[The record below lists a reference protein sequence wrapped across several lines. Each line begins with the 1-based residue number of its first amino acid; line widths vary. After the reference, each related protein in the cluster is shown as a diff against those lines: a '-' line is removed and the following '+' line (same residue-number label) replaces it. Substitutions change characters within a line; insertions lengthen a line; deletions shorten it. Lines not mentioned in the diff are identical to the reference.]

1 MADKKKSLL
10 VITNLYPVPWS
21 PNRASFNKQQFELI
35 DQLYPVKII
44 LLLPWTEWLV
54 HRKECVNSDKK
65 QYCPYF
71 YIPKFGRRLVP
82 FFQLLSLIFF
92 IPWIKRQQV
101 TSMLSAWGF
110 PDAVASSMLNCFL
123 KLPFFV
129 KVHGTDVN
137 ESIQF
142 SARKKQMRYWLN
154 KAQAIF
160 CPSQALV
167 ESLEGIGV
175 DKNKAC
181 VNYNGVNKH
190 IFYPSAQSSIKVQ
203 HLVFVGSLIATKG
216 VNELFS
222 AFIEAKKQ
230 LSNLQLDVLGDGPLR
245 SALMKKIV
253 EYSLHDSIRLHGS
266 VPLEQVAKYIRES
279 SVLVLPS
286 YREGVPNV
294 LLESFASGTPVIATK
309 VGGIPEVVNDSVGL
323 LVDAK
328 NVEQL
333 TQAITIAI
341 DKTWSQ
347 ESIIDHAQQFNWQT
361 NVQHVLDKIGE
372 Q

>member
-1 MADKKKSLL
+1 MNIQIPNSIISADWLQEQLNATNL
-10 VITNLYPVPWS
+10 VILNGTISSVVDTGKKAETQQIPT
-21 PNRASFNKQQFELI
+21 ASFFDIKKVFSVVDAPFPNTMLDVATFTQKAQKLGINKDSAIVVYDELGI
-35 DQLYPVKII
+35 YSSPRVWYLFKVMGFDNIAVL
-44 LLLPWTEWLV
+44 
-54 HRKECVNSDKK
+54 N
-65 QYCPYF
+65 
-71 YIPKFGRRLVP
+71 G
-82 FFQLLSLIFF
+82 
-92 IPWIKRQQV
+92 
-101 TSMLSAWGF
+101 GF
-110 PDAVASSMLNCFL
+110 PSWKEA
-123 KLPFFV
+123 
-129 KVHGTDVN
+129 
-137 ESIQF
+137 
-142 SARKKQMRYWLN
+142 
-154 KAQAIF
+154 
-160 CPSQALV
+160 
-167 ESLEGIGV
+167 
-175 DKNKAC
+175 
-181 VNYNGVNKH
+181 NY
-190 IFYPSAQSSIKVQ
+190 A
-203 HLVFVGSLIATKG
+203 
-216 VNELFS
+216 
-222 AFIEAKKQ
+222 IEAKKQ

-347 ESIIDHAQQFNWQT
+347 EGIIDHAQQFNWQT